1 MAFEKNNYSVPVD
14 TSRIVLGN
22 RISVD
27 LYSSVAEATAKAIH
41 DEKKKKSAQIR
52 RFYDE
57 LVMWHEKVRTVK
69 PEARQEKY
77 DECAPYIQMIC
88 AKVAYAK
95 GREHVNGNFE
105 KVINCLIRQIKDP
118 LTLQQAKLFFE
129 AVIGFRKALETNK

>member
-1 MAFEKNNYSVPVD
+1 MAHEKYNQPVPID
-14 TSRIVLGN
+14 TSRIVLGEK
-22 RISVD
+22 ISVD
-27 LYSSVAEATAKAIH
+27 LYSTVAEATAKALQ
-41 DEKKKKSAQIR
+41 DSKANKSAQIR

-57 LVMWHEKVRTVK
+57 LVMWNEKVRTVRT
-69 PEARQEKY
+69 EARQEKY

-129 AVIGFRKALETNK
+129 AVLGFRKAFE